1 MKLIFYF
8 LSIFN
13 LITLNL
19 VLNIRQNRTIKAEL
33 PQGLDILRND
43 TNCSVE
49 NCKSCIN
56 KQCNSCLEN
65 YILNEN
71 KCYSKY
77 LFNNFRFKGVE

>member
-1 MKLIFYF
+1 MI
-8 LSIFN
+8 
-13 LITLNL
+13 
-19 VLNIRQNRTIKAEL
+19 NIKQNKTIKAEL
-33 PQGLDILRND
+33 SHQTDILKND

-56 KQCNSCLEN
+56 KKCNACLDN

-77 LFNNFRFKGVE
+77 LFYCRFERIK